1 MISSAGLAPEIEAAY
16 RAARGA
22 CLLVGPQELALIELR
37 GEDRRRF
44 LNGLVTCDV
53 GALSSSA
60 GAYGFFTDRQGK
72 ILADAVVLALEDRLW
87 IEVPASELA
96 AIAAH
101 LESYVIADRVEV
113 RPAAGWRQVRLLGPA
128 AEAVIGEAAPAG
140 SPWSHREVSLGGARG
155 RAVRLGRAGAPGIAV
170 WALEDDARHLAGAI
184 EAGAGDVALERG
196 AVATH
201 EILRVESGIARFGQD
216 FGRQH
221 FPQETGAEEEAVSYT
236 KGCYLGQEIVA
247 RIHYRGQAQ
256 HAMRGLR
263 FSAALPAL
271 GTSLEF
277 EGREVGRVTS
287 AVLSPRRGGPI
298 GLACLHRRGAE
309 PGTRLACAGQQAQ
322 VRELDRILD

>member
-1 MISSAGLAPEIEAAY
+1 MSSSAGLGPEIEAAY
-16 RAARGA
+16 RAAQGA
-22 CLLVGPQELALIELR
+22 CLLVGPQELAMIELL

-53 GALSSSA
+53 GGLSPST

-87 IEVPASELA
+87 IEVPARELA

-101 LESYVIADRVEV
+101 LQSYVIADRVEV
-113 RPAAGWRQVRLLGPA
+113 GQAAGWRQVRLLGPA
-128 AEAVIGEAAPAG
+128 AEAMLGEPAPAG
-140 SPWSHREVSLGGARG
+140 PPWSHREVSLGGARG

-170 WALEDDARHLAGAI
+170 WALEDSARHLAGAI
-184 EAGAGDVALERG
+184 AARAGDAALEHG
-196 AVATH
+196 DAATLD
-201 EILRVESGIARFGQD
+201 ILRVEAGIARFGQD
-216 FGRQH
+216 FGRSH
-221 FPQETGAEEEAVSYT
+221 FPQETGAAEEAVSYA

-263 FSAALPAL
+263 FSGALPAL
-271 GTSLEF
+271 GTTLEF

-309 PGTRLACAGQQAQ
+309 PGSWLACAGQEAE
-322 VRELDRILD
+322 VSEPDRILD

>member
-16 RAARGA
+16 RAAQSA
-22 CLLVGPQELALIELR
+22 CLLVGPQELPMIELL

-53 GALSSSA
+53 GALAPSA
-60 GAYGFFTDRQGK
+60 GAYGFFTDRHGK

-87 IEVPASELA
+87 IELPGSELA
-96 AIAAH
+96 AVAAH

-113 RPAAGWRQVRLLGPA
+113 RPAAGWRKVLLLGPA
-128 AEAVIGEAAPAG
+128 AEAVLGEAAPAG
-140 SPWSHREVSLGGARG
+140 STWSHSDVSLGGARG
-155 RAVRLGRAGAPGIAV
+155 RAVRLGRAGAPGLAL
-170 WALEDDARHLAGAI
+170 WAPEEDARHLAGEI
-184 EAGAGDVALERG
+184 EAAGAAVPGSGSAAAL
-196 AVATH
+196 
-201 EILRVESGIARFGQD
+201 EILRVEAGIARFGQD

-221 FPQETGAEEEAVSYT
+221 FPQETGAAEEAVSYT

-271 GTSLEF
+271 GTALEH

-287 AVLSPRRGGPI
+287 AVLSPRSGGPI
-298 GLACLHRRGAE
+298 GLACLHRRGAD
-309 PGTRLACAGQQAQ
+309 PGTRLACAGQEAE
-322 VRELDRILD
+322 VRELSRILD